1 MFAESTKGLY
11 ILAWLYAYTVVTP
24 SQSLSIQMFLSSYS
38 LSRHEDLFHVLR
50 GQCLNLT
57 GGFAAPYHLC
67 GVHRRSFIFLSQID
81 SLQTPFG
88 TNTRFHGSLDANR
101 LH

>member
-1 MFAESTKGLY
+1 
-11 ILAWLYAYTVVTP
+11 V
-24 SQSLSIQMFLSSYS
+24 Q
-38 LSRHEDLFHVLR
+38 EDCLFHVSR

-67 GVHRRSFIFLSQID
+67 GVHRRSFTFFLSQID

-101 LH
+101 LHWIEAPREREWRK